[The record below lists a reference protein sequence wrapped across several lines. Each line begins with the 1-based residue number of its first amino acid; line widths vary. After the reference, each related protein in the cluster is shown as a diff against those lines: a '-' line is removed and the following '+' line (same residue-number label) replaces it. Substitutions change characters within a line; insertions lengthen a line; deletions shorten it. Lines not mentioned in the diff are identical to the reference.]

1 MHSNN
6 ISLASQLLKLAGTRR
21 IDVVGIW
28 DSNGTFGGY
37 GWDHGIM
44 QAMITRGYQMYAT
57 PLYSLG
63 EGAATDGT
71 NAAQGNGHG
80 IYGGSDANRI
90 SHRSNSSLTTAMN
103 TATCLRMQATVPHA
117 DLIKHWD
124 MRSAGNYAPC
134 NYVYAPTG
142 TAWNASQAVGIAIY
156 GGANNPLDA
165 TGELRADLWL
175 GEFPSGTTGSVQ
187 YRWIDN
193 GAGVGSTGS
202 TNSAG
207 AGAGYA
213 MRKVSHTLA
222 SGARAGTVEFR
233 CPMGGGGQ
241 WFGTFCRAVNTG
253 RTKGCSVSG
262 LYSCGSQSTYDMA
275 NALIGMPNDS
285 LQHYLDCVTDSQTG
299 TKKALVWVAIGP
311 NDTSETNKLAGAPA
325 GLGSDAAVV
334 KYNVEQIV
342 SRIVTAW
349 EGMGRNKTDL
359 VVLLTTHPPQQ
370 SGNTSMGPYHE
381 KLVEISDAN
390 PTHVVAFDMS
400 LAVTYA
406 ELADNTAAPT
416 FSSNGTDVN
425 HLKDAD
431 SYHYVASR
439 AINAMFRQLGVTDS
453 PVAKKL
459 GMNVGEAGSMN
470 ASPMMEFANAAKM
483 MDRMVQKRWS
493 GWGVSS
499 VGTGAN
505 AVVTTDGN
513 HGLTTGD
520 IVEIYGTSTTPT
532 INGATRTVT
541 VLSSTTFHVGI
552 NVTSGQASPGGGLF
566 LNPISGQ
573 VDANGWYK
581 YKATPTDY
589 IGNDT
594 VLLRKEEV
602 AARNLQSTNWVAT
615 WTGTGTL
622 SLTNTVGS
630 PSSSTGRLEF
640 QIAAVDHVAM
650 ILTGLPASP
659 GGTGHFKDL
668 WIGPL
673 SEEGSTAIASTP
685 LKQKLAPFAGGA
697 LRMMIMNRVAEA
709 GWDPITEQRPLETD
723 AVWANTL
730 KGVPVS
736 VQVKLAKECG
746 MVPWL
751 NVTHKAAGTGDG
763 PDANYANMFV
773 AEVEAACD
781 EGDTVIVEFSNE
793 AWNQTFSAWTYFKGK
808 GNTLFATG
816 NDYEDSQRYY
826 AMKSM
831 QWALACKAAETGKCK
846 FKYVLGAFILDN
858 ISNQS
863 VRAQSYAGLY
873 VQDVFDAF
881 AIAAYF
887 GGDFG
892 VSDPGHYG
900 ETILDNLALIG
911 QAATIDAMFTQA
923 DSMIA
928 AFDDEVA
935 DGKAAWASTGLPM
948 WIYEGLSQH
957 PLFDYDP
964 VNMTTNTDFHA
975 CFEAYLSDPRIY
987 ALTKKIVNAG
997 YKYCDGPAC
1006 YFNLAGQR
1014 PIDLPCV
1021 GMFGSMKYASSNPSD
1036 DASGAYRA
1044 IVDIASG
1051 GGGASGGIGP
1061 KKITGKFTASK
1072 VTSKKVSGI

>member
-1 MHSNN
+1 MPSTGPHFATAGTSETYSGGATWTGTGN
-6 ISLASQLLKLAGTRR
+6 ITADDGTSCNSGTVSVGGSTDWLCATFSGAIALATLAGATICGVMLEYKHRSTASGFRPAEVVLERDGVVVSVNKAVTRAANVADLPTSFAYQSYGSAGETWGVR
-21 IDVVGIW
+21 W
-28 DSNGTFGGY
+28 DARDFIGTNLKAKIRY
-37 GWDHGIM
+37 
-44 QAMITRGYQMYAT
+44 T
-57 PLYSLG
+57 
-63 EGAATDGT
+63 AATTSGT
-71 NAAQGNGHG
+71 IRVDAVRLTVHYAASGYTPDTYDEDFSGGAGDFTEIPNGVG
-80 IYGGSDANRI
+80 DWDFTGGRAT
-90 SHRSNSSLTTAMN
+90 LTTA
-103 TATCLRMQATVPHA
+103 
-117 DLIKHWD
+117 
-124 MRSAGNYAPC
+124 
-134 NYVYAPTG
+134 
-142 TAWNASQAVGIAIY
+142 
-156 GGANNPLDA
+156 
-165 TGELRADLWL
+165 
-175 GEFPSGTTGSVQ
+175 
-187 YRWIDN
+187 
-193 GAGVGSTGS
+193 
-202 TNSAG
+202 
-207 AGAGYA
+207 
-213 MRKVSHTLA
+213 
-222 SGARAGTVEFR
+222 
-233 CPMGGGGQ
+233 
-241 WFGTFCRAVNTG
+241 
-253 RTKGCSVSG
+253 
-262 LYSCGSQSTYDMA
+262 
-275 NALIGMPNDS
+275 
-285 LQHYLDCVTDSQTG
+285 
-299 TKKALVWVAIGP
+299 VA
-311 NDTSETNKLAGAPA
+311 
-325 GLGSDAAVV
+325 
-334 KYNVEQIV
+334 
-342 SRIVTAW
+342 
-349 EGMGRNKTDL
+349 
-359 VVLLTTHPPQQ
+359 
-370 SGNTSMGPYHE
+370 
-381 KLVEISDAN
+381 
-390 PTHVVAFDMS
+390 
-400 LAVTYA
+400 
-406 ELADNTAAPT
+406 
-416 FSSNGTDVN
+416 NGTDIDSLTLAGLTNVN
-425 HLKDAD
+425 RTYAGAKGSEIILEDIQFGGSGSPGFGVAMFGGAQINEKCLVARISSTGTGARVWTWDGMARSAD
-431 SYHYVASR
+431 DVASFSFSEGMS
-439 AINAMFRQLGVTDS
+439 AKFTVWKGHFYIHTAPSGVDGPWTQVYHKYYGAVVGMVGKHGLRHPHSPAGASCSRCIIQPTTSVPSATDS
-453 PVAKKL
+453 PTITKKL

-483 MDRMVQKRWS
+483 MDRMVQKTWAGS
-493 GWGVSS
+493 TVADD
-499 VGTGAN
+499 VG
-505 AVVTTDGN
+505 
-513 HGLTTGD
+513 
-520 IVEIYGTSTTPT
+520 
-532 INGATRTVT
+532 
-541 VLSSTTFHVGI
+541 
-552 NVTSGQASPGGGLF
+552 QK
-566 LNPISGQ
+566 
-573 VDANGWYK
+573 DANGWYK
-581 YKATPTDY
+581 YLKAGADY
-589 IGNDT
+589 VGNDT
-594 VLLRKEEV
+594 VLIRKEEV

-673 SEEGSTAIASTP
+673 SEEGSAAIPSTP

-736 VQVKLAKECG
+736 VQVKLAKQCG
-746 MVPWL
+746 MIPWL

-763 PDANYANMFV
+763 PDATYANLFI
-773 AEVEAACD
+773 AEAEAACD

-793 AWNQTFSAWTYFKGK
+793 AWNQTFAAWTYFKGK

-826 AMKSM
+826 AMKAM